1 MERLT
6 IPDVKLDGNVI
17 KRTIIDSQKVK
28 ECAMEIYWRLKDV
41 EDAIADEE
49 SEEYDLSRLRELV
62 LEYGLDQEILEIIR
76 LLTKE
81 SGLDDYEL
89 SVYFKRIE
97 ENPKAALIKLA
108 DRLHNSST
116 LYTFSNERMK
126 KYLRETKKF
135 MIPMAS
141 YCKKYYPE
149 YNNAFCI
156 LKNNIEMLN
165 STMMV
170 MLEKLEEGAKG
181 KREEENEYG
190 RAVL

>member
-1 MERLT
+1 
-6 IPDVKLDGNVI
+6 
-17 KRTIIDSQKVK
+17 
-28 ECAMEIYWRLKDV
+28 
-41 EDAIADEE
+41 
-49 SEEYDLSRLRELV
+49 
-62 LEYGLDQEILEIIR
+62 
-76 LLTKE
+76 
-81 SGLDDYEL
+81 
-89 SVYFKRIE
+89 
-97 ENPKAALIKLA
+97 
-108 DRLHNSST
+108 
-116 LYTFSNERMK
+116 MK

>member
-1 MERLT
+1 M
-6 IPDVKLDGNVI
+6 
-17 KRTIIDSQKVK
+17 
-28 ECAMEIYWRLKDV
+28 
-41 EDAIADEE
+41 
-49 SEEYDLSRLRELV
+49 
-62 LEYGLDQEILEIIR
+62 
-76 LLTKE
+76 TKE

-108 DRLHNSST
+108 DGFTTAAPCIL
-116 LYTFSNERMK
+116 FSNERMK

-181 KREEENEYG
+181 KRERRMNMEERYYERMAAAYLRGVAAAKDIRVPEKTAALFAGKWEEMTGEDVKKSSSCGAESGNSPS
-190 RAVL
+190 LF